1 MSILE
6 TAIRRSIGLVVG
18 DQRRRVISQN
28 YNALRRIL
36 LPKRE
41 KEQHL
46 LPNLIGKDGVAF
58 EIGANYGQYLTDL
71 APLVGPKGHVHAFE
85 PAEITFDCLQ
95 RICRIKRLTNVS
107 LNHAAL
113 SNKVGTAVL
122 HTPIKD
128 SGTFGVAKASLSP
141 GTDME
146 HSSETIHLDTL
157 DRYVEE
163 RGLDRIDLI
172 RCDVEGSE
180 YNVLLGGRETFTRFR
195 PLVLMEIHPGL
206 LKRFDQDEMAIL
218 KYFQDLDYRAFELE
232 NGQLVET
239 DKFVTENYFFFPE
252 ERVEAILQA

>member
-1 MSILE
+1 MDRLLCQ
-6 TAIRRSIGLVVG
+6 IRIFSAAHSRSPV
-18 DQRRRVISQN
+18 RM
-28 YNALRRIL
+28 
-36 LPKRE
+36 
-41 KEQHL
+41 
-46 LPNLIGKDGVAF
+46 
-58 EIGANYGQYLTDL
+58 
-71 APLVGPKGHVHAFE
+71 
-85 PAEITFDCLQ
+85 
-95 RICRIKRLTNVS
+95 VS
-107 LNHAAL
+107 
-113 SNKVGTAVL
+113 
-122 HTPIKD
+122 
-128 SGTFGVAKASLSP
+128 FASLSP